1 MKAISWARLHFSAW
15 HHVGKASET
24 TWEWTE
30 MSQTGFHGE
39 GSPNQGAK
47 AYGVCGFEKSCL
59 LSSVRCDGPH
69 KDKGGDRP
77 FRFPWRQKGNVAEEL
92 VEVGSG
98 GAA

>member
-1 MKAISWARLHFSAW
+1 M
-15 HHVGKASET
+15 GKASET

-30 MSQTGFHGE
+30 MSQTGCHGE

-47 AYGVCGFEKSCL
+47 AYRVCGFKKSSL

-69 KDKGGDRP
+69 KDKGGDRL